1 MTKNIDSD
9 PDINQLQ
16 FILYQYARQGSID
29 RKVGP
34 CRTTDLVHESV
45 DPSYQGLSYRRKN
58 ETSKIRFR

>member
-16 FILYQYARQGSID
+16 FILYQYARQGSTK

-34 CRTTDLVHESV
+34 LGQSDRTPVCGTV
-45 DPSYQGLSYRRKN
+45 DP
-58 ETSKIRFR
+58 